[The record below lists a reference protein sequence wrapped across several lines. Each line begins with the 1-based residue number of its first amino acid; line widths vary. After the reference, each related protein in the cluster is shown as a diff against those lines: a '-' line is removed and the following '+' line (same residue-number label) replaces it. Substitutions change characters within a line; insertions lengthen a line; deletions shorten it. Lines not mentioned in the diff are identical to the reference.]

1 MQIHGPKRVYTQGSL
16 EFWFDRLVHPWD
28 SFFPAEHLRSGRSLY
43 RNGGIRE
50 IELAPDDAV
59 VHVKLDGKEEYAVIE
74 WNDKGPTVRSSS
86 PDKGLANSIAVA
98 GLHEIEELVA
108 DEIKIVP
115 LEVQVEEK
123 DFGVRENGVSRPEK
137 VEPVRT
143 MILVLTVTDAGLV
156 CDPYWEDGSG
166 QRHKALGSNGNNET
180 RSSQAERGKVIS
192 LTAQARKAHFHYDG
206 DLKAYVLDEI
216 SDIPH
221 FVGHILAGWQKR
233 FRIEHGD
240 SVDRL
245 KSGVHRVEV
254 EARAHRGSSDAGLD
268 LEWVFRVG
276 EQLLSSDQ
284 VSALS
289 RVPGG
294 ALLIPEIGM
303 VTVEPAK
310 LQSIGDWNRS
320 LKVLDLK
327 NLPPYLL
334 FSLFGDRNLNVTVTP
349 QLEVW
354 RKRLAA
360 GPVPL
365 DNLPDFLRPYQQRGV
380 EWLAHLCE
388 HECHGLLAD
397 EMGLGKTVQLISLI
411 ACRPVKEAQHIVV
424 CPASVVPVWQDE
436 IHKFFPDIPVHILNA
451 DNDFLQNRK
460 AGLWIASYAQLRNH
474 RAMLGRKSF
483 GYAILD
489 EGQFIKNPD
498 AKVTNTCFEIQ
509 ARHRIVLT
517 GTPLENRQLDL
528 WSLFHFLL
536 PGLMGTRQQ
545 FEAASGRDRESMVER
560 LRAQLAPFMLRRT
573 KAEVAKE
580 LPPKVET
587 TLLSPLTDLQRR
599 EYARVCSEGLARL
612 GDDIGK
618 ALKEKSFGF
627 LSLLTRLRQICCD
640 PDLLPWLAAD
650 PSESGKLNMLV
661 EKLEE
666 AISGGHKVV
675 IFSQFV
681 MLLNRV
687 RGVLQERFA
696 DLPRYEL
703 TGSTIDRQ
711 RPVRE
716 FQGTDGPAVMLV
728 SLKAAGTGITLHAA
742 EYVFLLDPWWN
753 PAVEEQAVDR
763 VHRLGQ
769 TRTVFVY
776 RMVTSGTIEERIQ
789 ILKEEK
795 KQLFSQIVESK
806 GGQLSI
812 REHFRT
818 LNSLIELEETSED

>member
-16 EFWFDRLVHPWD
+16 EFWFDRLVRPWD
-28 SFFPAEHLRSGRSLY
+28 SFFPVDHLKRGRYLY

-50 IELAPDDAV
+50 IELSNDDAV
-59 VHVKLDGKEEYAVIE
+59 VHVKLDGKEEYTVIE
-74 WNDKGPTVRSSS
+74 WDEKGPTVRSSS
-86 PDKGLANSIAVA
+86 SNRVLANSIAVA

-108 DEIKIVP
+108 DEIKVVP
-115 LEVQVEEK
+115 SDVLAEEE
-123 DFGVRENGVSRPEK
+123 DSGTRMNGVSQPE
-137 VEPVRT
+137 VADPVRT
-143 MILVLTVTDAGLV
+143 MMLVLTVTEAGLV
-156 CDPYWEDGSG
+156 CEPYWEDASG
-166 QRHKALGSNGNNET
+166 QRQKALGSNGNNGNG
-180 RSSQAERGKVIS
+180 SSQAERGKVIS
-192 LTAQARKAHFHYDG
+192 LTAQARKAHFHFDG
-206 DLKAYVLDEI
+206 DLQAYVLDDI

-221 FVGHILAGWQKR
+221 FVEHVLPSWRKR
-233 FRIEHGD
+233 FRIEHD
-240 SVDRL
+240 DRVDRL
-245 KSGVHRVEV
+245 KGGVRQVEV
-254 EARAHRGSSDAGLD
+254 DARARRRSADAGLD

-289 RVPGG
+289 NGSDG
-294 ALLIPEIGM
+294 AILIPEIGM
-303 VTVEPAK
+303 VSVEPAK
-310 LQSIGDWNRS
+310 LKSVGNWKKS
-320 LKVLDLK
+320 LKLLDIN
-327 NLPPYLL
+327 NLPTYLL
-334 FSLFGDRNLNVTVTP
+334 FSLFGDQNLNIKVTP
-349 QLEVW
+349 QLAAW
-354 RKRLAA
+354 RNQLAA
-360 GPVPL
+360 GPLPL
-365 DNLPDFLRPYQQRGV
+365 DNLPGFLRPYQKRGV

-397 EMGLGKTVQLISLI
+397 EMGLGKTVQLISLM
-411 ACRPVKEAQHIVV
+411 ACRPVAEAQNIVV

-436 IHKFFPDIPVHILNA
+436 IHKFFPNTPVHVLSA
-451 DNDFLQNRK
+451 DNDFLQNNTD
-460 AGLWIASYAQLRNH
+460 GLWIASYAQLRNH
-474 RAMLGRKSF
+474 REMLAKKTF

-517 GTPLENRQLDL
+517 GTPLENRRLDL

-536 PGLMGTRQQ
+536 PGLLGTRRQ
-545 FEAASGRDRESMVER
+545 FESTLGRNRESMVER

-573 KAEVAKE
+573 KAQVAKE

-599 EYARVCSEGLARL
+599 EYARVCTEGLARL

-618 ALKEKSFGF
+618 ALREKSFGF

-640 PDLLPWLAAD
+640 PDLLPWLDAD
-650 PSESGKLNMLV
+650 PAESGKLNMLV
-661 EKLEE
+661 EKVEE
-666 AISGGHKVV
+666 AINGGHKVV

-687 RGVLQERFA
+687 RGVLQEQFD
-696 DLPRYEL
+696 DLPRFEL
-703 TGSTIDRQ
+703 TGSTLDRQ
-711 RPVRE
+711 KPVQE
-716 FQGTDGPAVMLV
+716 FQGTDGPAAMLV

-742 EYVFLLDPWWN
+742 DYVFLLDPWWN

-789 ILKEEK
+789 VLKGEK
-795 KQLFSQIVESK
+795 KQLFNQIVDSA
-806 GGQLSI
+806 GGQLGV
-812 REHFRT
+812 REHFQT
-818 LNSLIELEETSED
+818 LNSLIELQETSED

>member
-1 MQIHGPKRVYTQGSL
+1 MLGH
-16 EFWFDRLVHPWD
+16 
-28 SFFPAEHLRSGRSLY
+28 
-43 RNGGIRE
+43 
-50 IELAPDDAV
+50 
-59 VHVKLDGKEEYAVIE
+59 
-74 WNDKGPTVRSSS
+74 
-86 PDKGLANSIAVA
+86 
-98 GLHEIEELVA
+98 
-108 DEIKIVP
+108 
-115 LEVQVEEK
+115 
-123 DFGVRENGVSRPEK
+123 
-137 VEPVRT
+137 
-143 MILVLTVTDAGLV
+143 
-156 CDPYWEDGSG
+156 
-166 QRHKALGSNGNNET
+166 RHKALGSNGNNGT
-180 RSSQAERGKVIS
+180 GPSQAERGKVIS
-192 LTAQARKAHFHYDG
+192 LTAQARKAHFHFNA
-206 DLKAYVLDEI
+206 DLQAYVLDEI
-216 SDIPH
+216 SDIPY
-221 FVGHILAGWQKR
+221 FVEHVLPSWRKH
-233 FRIEHGD
+233 FRIEQDD

-245 KSGVHRVEV
+245 KEGVHRVEI
-254 EARAHRGSSDAGLD
+254 EAQARRGSSDAGLN

-276 EQLLSSDQ
+276 EQFLSSDQ
-284 VSALS
+284 ISALS
-289 RVPGG
+289 GG
-294 ALLIPEIGM
+294 TILIPEIGM
-303 VTVEPAK
+303 VSIEPAK
-310 LQSIGDWNRS
+310 LKSVGDWEKS
-320 LKVLDLK
+320 LKAMDHK

-349 QLEVW
+349 ELDTW
-354 RKRLAA
+354 RKQLST
-360 GPVPL
+360 GPMPM
-365 DNLPDFLRPYQQRGV
+365 DELPDFLRPYQRRGV

-411 ACRPVKEAQHIVV
+411 ACRPVAEKQHIVV

-436 IHKFFPDIPVHILNA
+436 IHRFYPKIPVHILSA
-451 DNDFLQNRK
+451 DNDFLQNIK
-460 AGLWIASYAQLRNH
+460 PGLWIASYAQLRNH
-474 RAMLGRKSF
+474 RAMLGKKSF

-536 PGLMGTRQQ
+536 PGLLGTRQQ
-545 FEAASGRDRESMVER
+545 FEAALGKNRDSMVER
-560 LRAQLAPFMLRRT
+560 LRAQLAPFMMRRT
-573 KAEVAKE
+573 KAQVAKE

-587 TLLSPLTDLQRR
+587 ILLSPLTEVQRR

-618 ALKEKSFGF
+618 ALREKSFGF

-640 PDLLPWLAAD
+640 PDLLPWLEAD
-650 PSESGKLNMLV
+650 HSESGKLNMLV

-666 AISGGHKVV
+666 AIGGGHKVV

-687 RGVLQERFA
+687 KGVLEGRFA
-696 DLPRYEL
+696 GLPRFEL
-703 TGSTIDRQ
+703 TGSTLDRQ
-711 RPVRE
+711 KPVQE
-716 FQGTDGPAVMLV
+716 FQTTDGPAVMLL

-742 EYVFLLDPWWN
+742 DYVFLLDPWWN

-769 TRTVFVY
+769 TKTVFVY

-789 ILKEEK
+789 VLKGEK
-795 KQLFSQIVESK
+795 KQLFSRIVESK

-812 REHFRT
+812 REHFQT
-818 LNSLIELEETSED
+818 LNSLIELEEPSEEETADDQLPEA